1 MFIKLKSG
9 AMLNLYWLQ
18 DCFQG
23 KHNKSIVIF
32 YLVNGVKL
40 IEEYDTEQEA
50 SNRVMDVDKLM
61 DKAGMGG
68 GLVQKDT
75 YSDFPETGSKG
86 FIYIAKDT
94 GATYYWDEATSTYIA
109 VGTSGRTGVYSVD
122 QALPSIVG
130 TTTTINK
137 SDLIE
142 ILKPTVDFSEGSEVI
157 GNNSIHSIIV
167 SSTSTTVDVKTI
179 TDLTIDSFQQV
190 NTIADLPTN
199 GKDNILYFVKE
210 SNNFKIWNGTTYV
223 DDRHPVI
230 IGSVPI
236 AEAKL
241 DTIYVDGTTIKY
253 TTDNINWI
261 EISTGTSM
269 CEYLCNT
276 DLDSTILNTTQI
288 DITDLD
294 GNINI
299 QDVELQQLVYTS
311 NGIIGKIVN
320 IDTTTNKLDI
330 ITLTTSG
337 GGGSNPSQNIS
348 QQLTYEKGYTFTI
361 TNKGNGYNVG
371 DILQCSDGN
380 IFVKVTEVDTNGEI
394 LKVEYTRNTTVST
407 TGTDGNITHTDN
419 NDMFIIPEKYWN
431 NIIYLYD
438 LTNDDGATI
447 SFYKK
452 NDVNTKYS
460 IGSDNKLYKFIFD
473 NVEGVI
479 YQSYEIIKSG
489 SGDAKLTEDII
500 SNTACGAA
508 PANTKFNKD
517 TSFTDFAKM
526 ILIKEIAPSISVTA
540 TNLGVYVVNTQI
552 GGTTINLKINSLGT
566 STPTSIEFYIDGTLI
581 DTQAYTVGKMNYS
594 TDYSTV
600 ITSATPKTVT
610 ATAKLIYNKS
620 DGNTTNVLGNKT
632 IVFVYPS
639 FFGVTSLDSTTIT
652 EADIKAMTKLAL
664 TSKFYTASGITMS
677 NQRTIFVYPQTYGN
691 LTSIKDVN
699 NFGYLQSYDKTTITI
714 DGVLCNVYTL
724 HDPVTITN
732 FKQIYN

>member
-223 DDRHPVI
+223 EDRHPVV

-269 CEYLCNT
+269 CEYLCNI

-311 NGIIGKIVN
+311 EGTIGKIIN

-330 ITLTTSG
+330 ITITTSG
-337 GGGSNPSQNIS
+337 GGESNPSQNIS
-348 QQLTYEKGYTFTI
+348 QQLTYEKGYTFNI
-361 TNKGNGYNVG
+361 TNIGTGYSVG
-371 DILQCSDGN
+371 DVLQCSDGN

-479 YQSYEIIKSG
+479 YQSYEIIKG
-489 SGDAKLTEDII
+489 GGDTKLTEDII

-508 PANTKFNKD
+508 PAYTKFNKD

-526 ILIKEIAPSISVTA
+526 ILIKEIAPSISVTS
-540 TNLGVYVVNTQI
+540 TNSGVHLVN
-552 GGTTINLKINSLGT
+552 TTINGTIITLQINSLGT
-566 STPTSIEFYIDGTLI
+566 STPTSIEFYVDGTLI
-581 DTQAYTVGKMNYS
+581 DTQTYNNGQLKYTSNYT
-594 TDYSTV
+594 TD
-600 ITSATPKTVT
+600 ITTNTKVE
-610 ATAKLIYNKS
+610 AKLLYNKS
-620 DGNTTNVLGNKT
+620 TGDSTSVVGNKT
-632 IVFVYPS
+632 FTFVNPS
-639 FFGVTSLDSTTIT
+639 YFGTTLLDGTTIT
-652 EADIKAMTKLAL
+652 DTDIKNMTTL
-664 TSKFYTASGITMS
+664 TLTNKNYTGTNITMS
-677 NQRTIFVYPQTYGN
+677 NERIVYAYPQSYGN
-691 LTSIKDVN
+691 LTSIKDSN
-699 NFGYLQSYDKTTITI
+699 NFEYIQSYSLINVTI
-714 DGVLCNVYTL
+714 DSVTYNVYVMS
-724 HDPVTITN
+724 DPVTVTN

>member
-68 GLVQKDT
+68 GLVQKAT
-75 YSDFPETGSKG
+75 YSDFPETGSNG

-94 GATYYWDEATSTYIA
+94 GATYYWDEATSTYIS
-109 VGTSGRTGVYSVD
+109 VGTAGRTGVYSVD
-122 QALPSIVG
+122 QSLPNTVG

-137 SDLIE
+137 SDLTE

-223 DDRHPVI
+223 EDRHPVV

-269 CEYLCNT
+269 CEYLCNI

-311 NGIIGKIVN
+311 EGTIGKIIN

-330 ITLTTSG
+330 ITITTSG
-337 GGGSNPSQNIS
+337 GGESNPSQNIS
-348 QQLTYEKGYTFTI
+348 QQLTYEKGYTFNI
-361 TNKGNGYNVG
+361 TNIGTGYSVG
-371 DILQCSDGN
+371 DVLQCSDGN

-479 YQSYEIIKSG
+479 YQSYEIIKG
-489 SGDAKLTEDII
+489 GGDTKLTEDII

-508 PANTKFNKD
+508 PAYTKFNKD

-526 ILIKEIAPSISVTA
+526 ILIKEIAPSISVTS
-540 TNLGVYVVNTQI
+540 TNSGVHLVN
-552 GGTTINLKINSLGT
+552 TTINGTIITLQINSLGT
-566 STPTSIEFYIDGTLI
+566 STPTSIEFYVDGTLI
-581 DTQAYTVGKMNYS
+581 DTQTYNNGQLKYTSNYT
-594 TDYSTV
+594 TD
-600 ITSATPKTVT
+600 ITTNTKVE
-610 ATAKLIYNKS
+610 AKLLYNKS
-620 DGNTTNVLGNKT
+620 TGDSTSVVGNKT
-632 IVFVYPS
+632 FTFVNPS
-639 FFGVTSLDSTTIT
+639 YFGTTLLDSTTIT
-652 EADIKAMTKLAL
+652 DTDIKNMTVL
-664 TSKFYTASGITMS
+664 TLTNKNYTGTNITMS
-677 NQRTIFVYPQTYGN
+677 NERIVYAYPQSYGN
-691 LTSIKDVN
+691 LTSIKDSN
-699 NFGYLQSYDKTTITI
+699 NFEYIQSYSLINVTI
-714 DGVLCNVYTL
+714 DSVTYNVYVMT
-724 HDPVTITN
+724 DSVTVTN